1 MRLGARRRSLDL
13 VEMTDISLA
22 EWKRARSTTR
32 PRSSRARSPQIYIS
46 WLTAEP
52 ETICAFFAESLRL
65 ALWLMTNAYSYKKG
79 QLLPENLQEAVK
91 AAGLSDDQ
99 VKITL
104 REGYDHSYY
113 FIQSFGPD
121 HIAFHAKYLKA

>member
-1 MRLGARRRSLDL
+1 M
-13 VEMTDISLA
+13 
-22 EWKRARSTTR
+22 ST
-32 PRSSRARSPQIYIS
+32 SSKSASHIMADG
-46 WLTAEP
+46 L
-52 ETICAFFAESLRL
+52 
-65 ALWLMTNAYSYKKG
+65 YSYKKG

-91 AAGLSDDQ
+91 AAGLSDSQ
-99 VKITL
+99 VKINL